1 MRFFRS
7 FYCAARGIFEAAKG
21 RNFKIMLCIGALVI
35 FFAARFYELSE
46 MEWAVMFLTVGAV
59 LSIEAVNT
67 SVERLADKVCGE
79 KDELIRKAKDC
90 AAGGS
95 LIISIFA
102 VAIGVSLFWREEKF
116 SEIISFFSEPLRI
129 VILAAVLVLMVIF
142 VIFPRRKK
150 K

>member
-7 FYCAARGIFEAAKG
+7 FGFAARGIFEAAKG
-21 RNFKIMLCIGALVI
+21 RNFRIMLCIGALAI
-35 FFAARFYELSE
+35 FFAARFYEFSG
-46 MEWAVMFLTVGAV
+46 MEWAVLLLTCGAV

-67 SVERLADKVCGE
+67 SIERLADKVCGE
-79 KDELIRKAKDC
+79 KDELIRKCKDC

-102 VAIGVSLFWREEKF
+102 VAVGVSLFWKEEKLA
-116 SEIISFFSEPLRI
+116 EIFAFFSEPLHI
-129 VILAAVLVLMVIF
+129 VILAAVLVLMVLF